1 VAIAGTYAS
10 TATRIA
16 ATCDPI
22 YDYMKTVLQLDTNTI
37 YRCIR
42 GGTGEECWESVYVL
56 DDLTSSFGVSLYS
69 FREVSSGGDVGNV
82 AAIGG
87 VLASDTAPIMRGDA
101 AETAEIS
108 WATTVV
114 DPISAHVTL
123 PKDFSG
129 ASNVTIEF
137 QVYSGSTDAASF
149 TVETGWDGAALVSD
163 AVDDSSTKSATL
175 HTVTAT
181 IAAADVPNSAR
192 NLTIALTPPAHA
204 TNAIQLCGVC
214 VIYERLRAA

>member
-1 VAIAGTYAS
+1 MAITGTYAS
-10 TATRIA
+10 AAARIA

-22 YDYMKTVLQLDTNTI
+22 YDYQKTALQLDTNTV

-42 GGTGEECWESVYVL
+42 GGTGAECWEEVYVL
-56 DDLTSSFGVSLYS
+56 DDLTSSFGISLYS
-69 FREVSSGGDVGNV
+69 FREVDGSGDVGAI
-82 AAIGG
+82 AANGG
-87 VLASDTAPIMRGDA
+87 ILASDTTPIMRGDA
-101 AETAEIS
+101 AESAEIS

-129 ASNVTIEF
+129 ASAVTIEF

-149 TVETGWDGAALVSD
+149 TVETGWDGGTLVSD
-163 AVDDSSTKSATL
+163 AVDDSTTKSATL
-175 HTVTAT
+175 HTVTCT
-181 IAAADVPNSAR
+181 VAAADIPDSAR

-214 VIYERLRAA
+214 VIYERARAA